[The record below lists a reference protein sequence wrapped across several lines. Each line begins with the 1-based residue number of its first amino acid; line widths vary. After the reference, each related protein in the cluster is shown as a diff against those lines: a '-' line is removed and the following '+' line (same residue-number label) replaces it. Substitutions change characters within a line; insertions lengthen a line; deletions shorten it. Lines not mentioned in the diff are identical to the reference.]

1 MPPSHGDVS
10 SEWPAPLKRVHPLCE
25 DPDQNDE
32 REEVHEGRKR
42 HTPEQI
48 LRRLAEGDELPNK
61 GKTVAEVARAFG
73 ITEATSWRWK
83 HTRAT

>member
-1 MPPSHGDVS
+1 MMSGRKS
-10 SEWPAPLKRVHPLCE
+10 MK
-25 DPDQNDE
+25 
-32 REEVHEGRKR
+32 GRKR

-48 LRRLAEGDELPNK
+48 LRRLAEGGELPNK

-83 HTRAT
+83 HT